1 MTMISRSENK
11 AIIEETTEASIEW
24 SSIISIDVQNSTT
37 IEPSISTIEM
47 ILNLTSLTS
56 DEIETTV
63 GLMPTTTDA
72 QKPSKNSRSR
82 LGLIVGATL
91 GAIILLISL
100 IAVAYFL
107 YTKCITKNSSVMP
120 SSGLIRSD
128 LTSHT

>member
-1 MTMISRSENK
+1 MISKSENK
-11 AIIEETTEASIEW
+11 AIIETTELSIEW
-24 SSIISIDVQNSTT
+24 SSTISIDVQDSTT
-37 IEPSISTIEM
+37 IKSSISTIEM
-47 ILNLTSLTS
+47 SLNLTSLTS
-56 DEIETTV
+56 DEIETTA
-63 GLMPTTTDA
+63 GSIPTTTV
-72 QKPSKNSRSR
+72 QNPSKSSRSR

-91 GAIILLISL
+91 GGIILLISL